1 MFIRRVNKHV
11 NKFCGMPVYP
21 ENGNHALIYL
31 VAGVISDKQQA
42 SSRKRW
48 AGKDAQKKMLDLLN
62 KMGHSQKPLFTSE
75 SGEHAYQELNKSFR
89 DEKTNA

>member
-31 VAGVISDKQQA
+31 VAGVIIK
-42 SSRKRW
+42 SRGFNSTDSTKILETSVQIQSERW
-48 AGKDAQKKMLDLLN
+48 GDRSNLLIT
-62 KMGHSQKPLFTSE
+62 G
-75 SGEHAYQELNKSFR
+75 
-89 DEKTNA
+89 